1 MACASTIAAPVGTCA
16 AAAAVTKSSFD
27 DTQFLLTLRD
37 VVRFVVS
44 HFNEAGPFFG
54 HGSANSYDEAVHL
67 VLHTLHLPLDTLEPF
82 FDARL
87 ADSERA
93 AILGLA
99 QRRVTEKIPLAY
111 LINQAWLGDF
121 SFYVDARVIV
131 PRSFI
136 AELLRDGLE
145 PWFPEAENIR
155 SALDLCTGSGC
166 LAILMA
172 HAFENARIDAV
183 DISDAAL
190 AVAKHNV
197 DAYNLND
204 RIDLIESDLFDA
216 LDAKRYDIIISNPP
230 YVDEAAMQALP
241 REYGHEPRLALAGGM
256 QGIDL
261 VRRILN
267 RARLKLHVGGVL
279 IVEVGHN
286 RAVIETEFPQLEFTW
301 LQTSAGDDYVF
312 LIEYDNL
319 P

>member
-1 MACASTIAAPVGTCA
+1 MA
-16 AAAAVTKSSFD
+16 AATAAVTESSFD

-44 HFNEAGPFFG
+44 RFNEAGLFFG
-54 HGSANSYDEAVHL
+54 HGSANAFDEAVHL
-67 VLHTLHLPLDTLEPF
+67 ALHILHLPPDTVEPF

-87 ADSERA
+87 AAAERD
-93 AILGLA
+93 AILALA
-99 QRRVTEKIPLAY
+99 RRRVTENIPLAY

-121 SFYVDARVIV
+121 SFYVDQRVIV

-136 AELLRDGLE
+136 AELLREGLE
-145 PWFPEAENIR
+145 PWLPEPEHIR

-172 HAFENARIDAV
+172 HAFPHAQIDAV

-190 AVAKHNV
+190 AVAKRNV
-197 DAYNLND
+197 DAYNLSD
-204 RIDLIESDLFDA
+204 RIDLIQSDLFDL
-216 LDAKRYDIIISNPP
+216 LDGKCYDLIISNPP

-241 REYGHEPRLALAGGM
+241 QEYRHEPRLALAGGM
-256 QGIDL
+256 EGIDL
-261 VRRILN
+261 VMRIIN
-267 RARLKLHVGGVL
+267 RARLKLNVGGVL
-279 IVEVGHN
+279 IVEIGHN
-286 RAVIETEFPQLEFTW
+286 RAAIEAEFPDLEFTW

-312 LIEYDNL
+312 LIDYNNL